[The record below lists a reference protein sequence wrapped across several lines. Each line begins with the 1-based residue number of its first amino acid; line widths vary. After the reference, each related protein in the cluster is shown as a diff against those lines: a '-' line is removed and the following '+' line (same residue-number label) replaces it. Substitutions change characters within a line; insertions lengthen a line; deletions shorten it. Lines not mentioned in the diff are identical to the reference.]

1 MAVTGNEPVSVAD
14 LKAALDGL
22 LDSQQLQAKIE
33 AVALEAVG
41 GQTYWVGSLSV
52 TEFNG
57 SYRISQSVER
67 SQGLAFSLVNG
78 GSHGVCTATMPL
90 QAGTYRVA
98 YTGDMTVTI
107 GGTKVSNGTDKTYT
121 VSAGAELYATHDTD
135 YSGHSA
141 AFTVYKMD

>member
-1 MAVTGNEPVSVAD
+1 MPIDGNEPVSTSD
-14 LKAALDGL
+14 LNAALDGL
-22 LDSQQLQAKIE
+22 LDSQQLQSKIE

-57 SYRISQSVER
+57 SYRISQNVER
-67 SQGLAFSLVNG
+67 SQGLAFQLTQG
-78 GSHGVCTATMPL
+78 GSHNSCTATMPL

-107 GGTKVSNGTDKTYT
+107 GGTAVSNGSDKTYT
-121 VSAGAELYATHDTD
+121 VKAGAQLYAKHATD

>member
-1 MAVTGNEPVSVAD
+1 MPIDGNEPVKTDD
-14 LKAALDGL
+14 LNALVQGI
-22 LDSQQLQAKIE
+22 LDSQQLQSKIE

-41 GQTYWVGSLSV
+41 GQTYWVGSLTV

-67 SQGLAFSLVNG
+67 SQGLAFHLTQG
-78 GSHGVCTATMPL
+78 GSRNSCTATMPM
-90 QAGTYRVA
+90 QAGTYRIA
-98 YTGDMTVTI
+98 YNGDMDVKV
-107 GGTKVSNGTDKTYT
+107 GGKSIASGTDKTYT
-121 VSAGAELYATHDTD
+121 VSAGAELYATHETD